1 MTLASVIMEIGAP
14 VTVENIE
21 LDEPLPNEV
30 VVKVAACGL
39 CHSDLTIMRGKM
51 AGAVAP
57 PAVLGHEVS
66 GVVERVGSAVTEF
79 VVGDHVV
86 ACNSRYCG
94 KCPQCLDGFTNMCQ
108 NRRVVPRDRARL
120 TLNGKPI
127 AQLGNLGG
135 FAETILVGEDSL
147 VKIPDELPLDLAA
160 LLSCAV
166 MTGAG
171 SVMNGAQVKAGT
183 TVAVFGCGGIG
194 LNAIQAAKLSG
205 ARRIFAIDVA
215 EDKLALA
222 AEFGATDLIDARDGK
237 TVENILAA
245 TGVGVDY
252 SFECIGLP
260 SAIEDAI
267 AILRPGRTAYMVGV
281 PATGREVKVP
291 AQDMIFNGKQLK
303 GVLMGANNFKR
314 DIPILADLYL
324 RGLLKLDE
332 LVGERITLD
341 QLNEAVVR
349 MESGGVARSIVVF

>member
-1 MTLASVIMEIGAP
+1 MQAAVILKIGEP
-14 VTVENIE
+14 VTVEEIE
-21 LDEPLPNEV
+21 LDEPMPNEV
-30 VVKVAACGL
+30 IVRVSACGL
-39 CHSDLTIMRGKM
+39 CHSDITIMRGKM
-51 AGAVAP
+51 QGAVNP
-57 PAVLGHEVS
+57 PAVLGHEVA
-66 GVVERVGSAVTEF
+66 GVVEQIGDAVTEF

-108 NRRVVPRDRARL
+108 NRRTVLRDRSRI
-120 TLNGKPI
+120 TMNGEPI

-135 FAETILVGEDSL
+135 FAERILVGEDSL
-147 VKIPDELPLDLAA
+147 VKVPDELPLDVAS

-171 SVMNGAQVKAGT
+171 SVMNGAQVRAGS

-194 LNAIQAAKLSG
+194 LNAIQAAALSG
-205 ARRIFAIDVA
+205 ARRIFAIDVN

-222 AEFGATDLIDARDGK
+222 KVFGATDVIDARTSN
-237 TVENILAA
+237 TVETILAE
-245 TGVGVDY
+245 TEIGVDY

-260 SAIEDAI
+260 SAISDAI
-267 AILRPGRTAYMVGV
+267 RILRPGRTAYMVGV
-281 PATGREVKVP
+281 PATGAEVDVP

-332 LVGERITLD
+332 LVGERISLD
-341 QLNEAVVR
+341 QLNEAVTR